1 MADQG
6 DASTHYR
13 IKRGLYEGNIGT
25 VLEENPDDPGCV
37 LIALVR
43 FGDDVT
49 VEVRRDEI
57 EPLGGGENG
66 VREPR
71 PPRPRPPGLHGA
83 ADLTP

>member
-1 MADQG
+1 MADQDG
-6 DASTHYR
+6 PSNRYR

-43 FGDDVT
+43 FGEEVT

-57 EPLGGGENG
+57 EPLGGGGNG

-71 PPRPRPPGLHGA
+71 PPRPRPPGMHVA